1 MSLAPLAGRGWGEGP
16 FFEFGL
22 DRFENPI
29 EVDDIVVPEADHA
42 ITKGAELAVALARL
56 RGGPR
61 AGRHRVRRSSAGL
74 DKRSRRSTGQSA
86 LGGRTCSRQVAG
98 FGCVTI
104 TRIPLA
110 SERAATVVPAPRAF
124 RSCPATLR
132 SFRLGGL
139 PLTPTLPASGARES
153 IGRAGGSPS
162 RCWCSVNL
170 GLRASLIPRLAA
182 LAALV
187 LERLGRIET
196 VEARTSCECKC
207 RNFMGVGP
215 CSATLIFAL
224 ALSGLSSPRPDAPP
238 PAPLAPT

>member
-139 PLTPTLPASGARES
+139 PLTPTLSPQA
-153 IGRAGGSPS
+153 GRAS
-162 RCWCSVNL
+162 R
-170 GLRASLIPRLAA
+170 
-182 LAALV
+182 
-187 LERLGRIET
+187 
-196 VEARTSCECKC
+196 
-207 RNFMGVGP
+207 F
-215 CSATLIFAL
+215 
-224 ALSGLSSPRPDAPP
+224 DAPADRP
-238 PAPLAPT
+238 RAAGVQSIWVCGRA